1 MSKFIVN
8 NVEMVKLQRGDKSII
23 RPMTDY
29 KLNKKMYDFR
39 GFKIYE
45 AEVKTIKEEVKKPK
59 RRSAKK
65 D

>member
-1 MSKFIVN
+1 MVKLIID
-8 NVEMVKLQRGDKSII
+8 NVEMVKLQRGNKTIV
-23 RPMTDY
+23 RPMNDY
-29 KLNKKMYDFR
+29 KTNKKMYDFR

-45 AEVKTIKEEVKKPK
+45 AKVKKIKEEVKKPK